1 MVPDWAVGIAGIV
14 AVITVGTIVLERMK
28 LNARLHTTEPDV
40 TRLTQAL
47 DEVQRKLVE
56 LEERVDFAERLRA
69 AQKETNRLPQ

>member
-1 MVPDWAVGIAGIV
+1 
-14 AVITVGTIVLERMK
+14 MK

-56 LEERVDFAERLRA
+56 LEERVDFAERLLA